1 MAATALQEM
10 IACLGHPVGGNPT
23 QYVMERAF
31 EAAGVDSRCLTVDVA
46 PEDLA
51 AAIAG
56 MDAMGFR
63 GAILA
68 SPHQASACQYVAQ
81 VSEEAR
87 VLGEIDL
94 IYRSE
99 GELIGDNS
107 LVRAVTELLART
119 LDLADR
125 RVVVLGAG
133 VAARAAALA
142 AARAGVRQLTVLARQ
157 DAAAE
162 ALVALIQPHASGE
175 VVAQA
180 WLDLYRFPP
189 QTDAVLQATSCD
201 GSEET
206 SQLSLDYEAL
216 WPELVLLDTV
226 FNPPR
231 TPLIRA
237 GEQAGC
243 TTINGLEVLVQRAV
257 VAFQLWTG
265 TNPDTTV
272 VREAFEEFLMI

>member
-1 MAATALQEM
+1 M

-31 EAAGVDSRCLTVDVA
+31 EAAGVDSRCLTVDVP
-46 PEDLA
+46 PEGLA

-68 SPHQASACQYVAQ
+68 SPHQAPACQLVTRI
-81 VSEEAR
+81 SDEAHI
-87 VLGEIDL
+87 LGEIDL
-94 IYRSE
+94 IYRE
-99 GELIGDNS
+99 NGELVGDHS

-119 LDLADR
+119 LDLAER

-133 VAARAAALA
+133 AAARAAALA
-142 AARAGVRQLTVLARQ
+142 VVRGGARHVTVLARQ

-162 ALVALIQPHASGE
+162 ALVERVQPYAKGE
-175 VVAQA
+175 VLPQA
-180 WLDLYRFPP
+180 WLDRYRFPP
-189 QTDAVLQATSCD
+189 QTDAVVQATSCD
-201 GSEET
+201 GESDT
-206 SQLSLDYEAL
+206 PLSIDYEAL

-231 TPLIRA
+231 TDLIRS

-257 VAFQLWTG
+257 VAFHLWTG
-265 TNPDTTV
+265 MNPDTTV